1 MANSHCTRNTFTLE
15 FGLAQY
21 RDVITKY
28 CKPPLAKSTLVQLDI
43 YQRQANAVQHELSLL
58 SKSVWQRVK
67 NHRRIGTLKH
77 KLEKLS
83 SLIKSWVKS
92 TLSFFKITLN

>member
-1 MANSHCTRNTFTLE
+1 MANSHCTLNTFTLE

-28 CKPPLAKSTLVQLDI
+28 CKPNLAKSTLVQLDI
-43 YQRQANAVQHELSLL
+43 YQRQADAAQRELSQL
-58 SKSVWQRVK
+58 SQSVWQRVK
-67 NHRRIGTLKH
+67 KFRMIGALKH